1 MNAEPQPPRNPG
13 PSWGFGFLLWAER
26 WWPRRIF
33 RVALM
38 GGTWIALAFMPRQRA
53 HSREYLAIVLGRPP
67 GTAEIWRHFF
77 SFMESLM
84 LNLRAGRGVPL
95 NCRLEPKNKEAF
107 EQLANSPAPALFG
120 TFHFGSSDLLGYLL
134 ATQNR
139 PVSIIRLQVE
149 NSGDTR
155 LLARRFGENISFLWI
170 NNPANLLF
178 DLKAAIEAGQSL
190 ALKCDRLAYS
200 AKTEA
205 FEFLGAR
212 RLFPFTIY
220 YLSVLFSQSVVFCTA
235 ITAEVADEIKVFSSP
250 VFVPEPDAT
259 REKNLESA
267 RTHFQGVLADLEKL
281 LRQNPYLWFN
291 FLPLNPAVS
300 ADY

>member
-1 MNAEPQPPRNPG
+1 MNEKPQPPRNPG

-26 WWPRRIF
+26 WWPRWLF
-33 RVALM
+33 RPMLM
-38 GGTWIALAFMPRQRA
+38 AGTWVAFAFMPKQRTW
-53 HSREYLAIVLGRPP
+53 SREYLSVVLGRPI
-67 GTAEIWRHFF
+67 GALDVWRHFF
-77 SFMESLM
+77 TFMESLM
-84 LNLRAGRGVPL
+84 LNLRTGRGVPL
-95 NCRLEPKNKEAF
+95 TCQLEPKNKEAF
-107 EQLANSPAPALFG
+107 EQLANSPQPALFG

-134 ATQNR
+134 ASKNR

-149 NSGDTR
+149 NSRDTR
-155 LLARRFGENISFLWI
+155 LLGQRFGENVSFLWI

-235 ITAEVADEIKVFSSP
+235 ITTGTGDGIKVFSSP
-250 VFVPEPDAT
+250 VFIPDPNAA

-267 RTHFQGVLADLEKL
+267 RTHFQGVLTELEKL
-281 LRQNPYLWFN
+281 VRQNPYLWFN
-291 FLPLNPAVS
+291 FLPLNPAV
-300 ADY
+300 ADG